1 MKKTN
6 SDPMPEPPPWMDW
19 TREDSEALV
28 RRYLTDYFLTLDDY
42 FLNEAV
48 QIAREDAVNLEKIMR
63 QVRFLQS

>member
-1 MKKTN
+1 MKKIN
-6 SDPMPEPPPWMDW
+6 NNPMPEPPPWMDW

-28 RRYLTDYFLTLDDY
+28 RRYLTDYFQTLDEY

-63 QVRFLQS
+63 EVRFLQS